1 MYLYVRHVYV
11 HEFNS
16 QKTSSELYGA
26 ERVAFFIAPKVCSQT
41 NTIYTT
47 IRLVMTCGGR
57 EGGREGG
64 EGVVIQKLY
73 SHSNTRNN
81 R

>member
-11 HEFNS
+11 HEFYS

-57 EGGREGG
+57 EGGGV
-64 EGVVIQKLY
+64 VVIQKLY